1 MSMLDNV
8 LWDVE
13 DYAGRIGD
21 TIKEAAGLAVALV
34 VTFPKTAFTTLAVA
48 LAACTIWAFSSG
60 PAPTIPQEIAQHAK
74 PGGSVYWV
82 MQEQG
87 TAPTVFLG
95 LSSYGNKKQ
104 EATFDNAVRFC
115 NAHQGFTGC
124 DKVIKAAD
132 SQTFGY

>member
-1 MSMLDNV
+1 MSMLESV
-8 LWDVE
+8 FWDVE

-21 TIKEAAGLAVALV
+21 TLKEAAGLAVAVV
-34 VTFPKTAFTTLAVA
+34 VTFPKTAFITLAVA
-48 LAACTIWAFSSG
+48 LAASTIWALSGG
-60 PAPTIPQEIAQHAK
+60 PAPTTPQEIAQHAK

-87 TAPTVFLG
+87 TYQTGILPTFG
-95 LSSYGNKKQ
+95 GNKKQ
-104 EATFDNAVRFC
+104 EANFDAAVRFC

-132 SQTFGY
+132 RPTFGY

>member
-1 MSMLDNV
+1 MSMIDGI

-21 TIKEAAGLAVALV
+21 TIKEAAGLAVAVV

-48 LAACTIWAFSSG
+48 LAVSTLWAISSG

-74 PGGSVYWV
+74 PGGSVYWF

-87 TAPTVFLG
+87 TYQTGILPSFG
-95 LSSYGNKKQ
+95 GNKQQ
-104 EATFDNAVRFC
+104 EAHFDAALQFC
-115 NAHQGFTGC
+115 NANKNFTGC